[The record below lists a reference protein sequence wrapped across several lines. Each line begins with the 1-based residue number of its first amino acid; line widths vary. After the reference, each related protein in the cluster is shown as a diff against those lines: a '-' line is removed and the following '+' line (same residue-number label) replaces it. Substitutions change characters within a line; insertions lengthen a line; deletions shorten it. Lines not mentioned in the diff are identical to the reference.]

1 MDAGAAIMLSIVI
14 FLGLFFLLREV
25 FCWYWK
31 INARLAVQEKIL
43 SQLISLRS
51 QISKEGYQIKVADIQ
66 QLLIDYRRVNPEDQ
80 SQEVSPNNKQE
91 SESDPASEPQ
101 PEPQPDP
108 TPPKPKKPKK
118 PKKPYC
124 PRCNEKNT
132 FGEYCKFCGAQLED
146 VDEE

>member
-31 INARLAVQEKIL
+31 INARLAVQE
-43 SQLISLRS
+43 
-51 QISKEGYQIKVADIQ
+51 
-66 QLLIDYRRVNPEDQ
+66 
-80 SQEVSPNNKQE
+80 
-91 SESDPASEPQ
+91 
-101 PEPQPDP
+101 
-108 TPPKPKKPKK
+108 
-118 PKKPYC
+118 
-124 PRCNEKNT
+124 CNEKNT